1 MPTDCEK
8 KGRRRNRLWRMLRNS
23 DGATAI
29 EFAILAIPFTLLTFA
44 IFETFVAFAA
54 EEVLANGVENLSR
67 QIRTGQITFGQ
78 GKTTDLTEAEFRQ
91 AVCDQISV
99 MITCSDTEAAT
110 PQRLYVDVRQYASF
124 AAMPRAIPRVAN
136 SPTADL
142 DTTGFAFAP
151 GGAKTI
157 NMVRIYYRWQIMTD
171 FMRPYI
177 TNIRPADGSL
187 PTDYLIIS
195 TATIQNE
202 DYK

>member
-1 MPTDCEK
+1 MPIDSKK
-8 KGRRRNRLWRMLRNS
+8 KGWRASRLCRLTRNS

-29 EFAILAIPFTLLTFA
+29 EFAILAMPFTLIVFA
-44 IFETFVAFAA
+44 ILETFVAFAA

-78 GKTTDLTEAEFRQ
+78 GKTTDMTEAEFRQ

-110 PQRLYVDVRQYASF
+110 PSRLHVDVREYSSF
-124 AAMPRAIPRVAN
+124 AAMPRAIPRIAN

-142 DTTGFAFAP
+142 DTSGFAFAP
-151 GGAKTI
+151 GGAKSI
-157 NMVRIYYRWQIMTD
+157 NMVRIYYRWHVITD

-177 TNIRPADGSL
+177 TNIRPTDGSI

>member
-124 AAMPRAIPRVAN
+124 SAMPRAIPRVAN

>member
-1 MPTDCEK
+1 
-8 KGRRRNRLWRMLRNS
+8 MLRNS